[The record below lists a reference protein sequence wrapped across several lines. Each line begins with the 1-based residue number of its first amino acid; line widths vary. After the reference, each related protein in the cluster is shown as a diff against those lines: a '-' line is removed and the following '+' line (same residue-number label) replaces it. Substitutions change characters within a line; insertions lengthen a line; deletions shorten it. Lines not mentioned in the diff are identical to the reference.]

1 MTVRKFSRRTLIRC
15 TAAAGAAA
23 AVGRLNSRPGRK
35 AGFLAHPVYMRN
47 YPPLARC

>member
-15 TAAAGAAA
+15 GAAA
-23 AVGRLNSRPGRK
+23 AVGRLNSRPGQK

-47 YPPLARC
+47 YPPLAGC